1 MSYKPYLDKGN
12 YFMDTIYLIIP
23 GKISDSFAE
32 IVKIATENCQLTMIK
47 TIKDFPVNL
56 QNKKII
62 FAIELDECGF
72 NLPLFEMLLKL
83 KERGDD
89 SLLNSMAVMII
100 QSSSELFTKSTTQKI
115 VFLANQMGCRFP
127 GHPAVEATYNLD
139 NFLTWQKTYNL
150 PLVEIYQEKAKELV
164 EKLTEENLRLINRPK
179 ILVLHSSF
187 FKTSNTLMLWK
198 MVKENLSEED
208 IREFHVENGTVVD
221 CRGCSYKTCIHYSEE
236 KSCFYGG
243 IMVKE
248 ILPAIEEADCLI
260 WLCPNYNDA
269 ISAKLMAVINRMTVL
284 YKRVE
289 FGNKTL
295 FSIVVSGNS
304 GSDCVA
310 AQLIGALN
318 INKGFRLPP
327 YFSLTA
333 TANDPESIMD
343 VLGIGQK
350 AKKFAENIKREIK
363 K

>member
-1 MSYKPYLDKGN
+1 MEN
-12 YFMDTIYLIIP
+12 IFLIMP

-32 IVKIATENCQLTMIK
+32 VIKVATENYQLTIIK
-47 TIKDFPVNL
+47 TIQNFPADL
-56 QNKKII
+56 RNKKIV
-62 FAIELDECGF
+62 FAVELDECGF
-72 NLPLFEMLLKL
+72 NIPLFEMLLKL

-89 SLLNSMAVMII
+89 SLLGSSAVIII
-100 QSSSELFTKSTTQKI
+100 QSSNELFTKSTAQKI
-115 VFLANQMGCRFP
+115 IFIANQMGCRFP
-127 GHPAVEATYNLD
+127 GHPVVESTYNFS
-139 NFLTWQKTYNL
+139 NFLTWQKTFKL
-150 PLVEIYQEKAKELV
+150 PLIEIYKKQSKELV
-164 EKLTEENLRLINRPK
+164 KKLTEENLKLIKKPK
-179 ILVLHSSF
+179 ILVLHSSL

-198 MVKENLSEED
+198 MVKESLSGED
-208 IREFHVENGTVVD
+208 IRELHVENGTVVD

-248 ILPAIEEADCLI
+248 ILPAIEEADCII

-284 YKRVE
+284 YKRVK
-289 FGNKTL
+289 FGNKTI

-310 AQLIGALN
+310 KQLIGALN

-327 YFSLTA
+327 YFVLTA
-333 TANDPESIMD
+333 IANDPGSVKSIP
-343 VLGIGQK
+343 GIDK
-350 AKKFAENIKREIK
+350 RVKKFAENIRREIK

>member
-1 MSYKPYLDKGN
+1 ME
-12 YFMDTIYLIIP
+12 TIYLIMP

-32 IVKIATENCQLTMIK
+32 IVKVATENCQLTIIK
-47 TIKDFPVNL
+47 TVKDFPVDL

-72 NLPLFEMLLKL
+72 NIPLFEMLLKL
-83 KERGDD
+83 KKRGNDAL
-89 SLLNSMAVMII
+89 SGSRAVIII
-100 QSSSELFTKSTTQKI
+100 QSSSELFTKSTAQKI
-115 VFLANQMGCRFP
+115 IFLTNQMGCRFP
-127 GHPAVEATYNLD
+127 GHPVVEATHNLN

-150 PLVEIYQEKAKELV
+150 PLVEIYREQARELV
-164 EKLTEENLRLINRPK
+164 KKLKDENLKLINRPK
-179 ILVLHSSF
+179 ILTLHSSL

-198 MVKENLSEED
+198 MVKESLGGED
-208 IREFHVENGTVVD
+208 IRELHVENGTVVD
-221 CRGCSYKTCIHYSEE
+221 CRGCSYKTCIHYSEQ

-248 ILPAIEEADCLI
+248 ILPAIEEADCII

-284 YKRVE
+284 YKRVK
-289 FGNKTL
+289 FGDKTL
-295 FSIVVSGNS
+295 FSLVVSGNS

-310 AQLIGALN
+310 KQLIGALN

-327 YFSLTA
+327 YFTLIA
-333 TANDPESIMD
+333 TANDPGSIMK
-343 VLGIGQK
+343 VPGIDQK
-350 AKKFAENIKREIK
+350 ATEFAENIKKEIK

>member
-1 MSYKPYLDKGN
+1 MEN
-12 YFMDTIYLIIP
+12 IFLIMP

-32 IVKIATENCQLTMIK
+32 IVKIATENCPLTIIR
-47 TIKDFPVNL
+47 TVKDLPVDL
-56 QNKKII
+56 QNRKII

-83 KERGDD
+83 KKRGDD
-89 SLLNSMAVMII
+89 VLSGSRAVIII
-100 QSSSELFTKSTTQKI
+100 QSLSELFTKSTAQKMI
-115 VFLANQMGCRFP
+115 FLTNQMGCRFP
-127 GHPAVEATYNLD
+127 GHPVVEATHNLN

-150 PLVEIYQEKAKELV
+150 PLVEIYREQARELV
-164 EKLTEENLRLINRPK
+164 KKLKDENLKLINRPK
-179 ILVLHSSF
+179 ILVLHSSL

-198 MVKENLSEED
+198 MVKESLGGED
-208 IREFHVENGTVVD
+208 IRELHVENGTVVD
-221 CRGCSYKTCIHYSEE
+221 CRGCSYKTCIHYSEQ

-248 ILPAIEEADCLI
+248 ILPAIEEADCII

-284 YKRVE
+284 YKRVK
-289 FGNKTL
+289 FGDKTL
-295 FSIVVSGNS
+295 FSLVVSGNS

-310 AQLIGALN
+310 KQLIGALN

-327 YFSLTA
+327 YFALTA
-333 TANDPESIMD
+333 TANDPGSIMK
-343 VLGIGQK
+343 VPGIGQK
-350 AKKFAENIKREIK
+350 AKEFAENVKREIK

>member
-1 MSYKPYLDKGN
+1 MKN
-12 YFMDTIYLIIP
+12 IFLIMP

-32 IVKIATENCQLTMIK
+32 IVKIATENCPLTIIR
-47 TIKDFPVNL
+47 TVKDLPVDL
-56 QNKKII
+56 QNRKII

-83 KERGDD
+83 KKRGDD
-89 SLLNSMAVMII
+89 VLSGSRAVIII
-100 QSSSELFTKSTTQKI
+100 QSSSELFTKSTAQKMI
-115 VFLANQMGCRFP
+115 FLTNQMGCRFP
-127 GHPAVEATYNLD
+127 GHPVVEATHNLN

-150 PLVEIYQEKAKELV
+150 PLVEIYREQARELV
-164 EKLTEENLRLINRPK
+164 KKLKDENLKLINRPK
-179 ILVLHSSF
+179 ILVLHSSL

-198 MVKENLSEED
+198 MVKESLGGED
-208 IREFHVENGTVVD
+208 IRELHVENGTVVD

-248 ILPAIEEADCLI
+248 ILPAIEEADCII

-284 YKRVE
+284 YKRVK
-289 FGNKTL
+289 FGDKTL
-295 FSIVVSGNS
+295 FSLVVSGNS

-310 AQLIGALN
+310 KQLIGALN

-327 YFSLTA
+327 YFALTA
-333 TANDPESIMD
+333 TANDPGSIMK
-343 VLGIGQK
+343 VPGIGQK
-350 AKKFAENIKREIK
+350 AKEFAENVKREIK

>member
-1 MSYKPYLDKGN
+1 MEN
-12 YFMDTIYLIIP
+12 IFLIMP

-32 IVKIATENCQLTMIK
+32 IVKIATENCPLTIIR
-47 TIKDFPVNL
+47 TVKDLPVDL
-56 QNKKII
+56 QNRKII

-83 KERGDD
+83 KKRGDD
-89 SLLNSMAVMII
+89 VLSGSRAVIII
-100 QSSSELFTKSTTQKI
+100 QSSSELFTKSTAQKMI
-115 VFLANQMGCRFP
+115 FLTNQMGCRFP
-127 GHPAVEATYNLD
+127 GHPVVEATHNLN

-150 PLVEIYQEKAKELV
+150 PLVEIYREQARELV
-164 EKLTEENLRLINRPK
+164 KKLKDENLKLINRPK
-179 ILVLHSSF
+179 ILVLHSSL

-198 MVKENLSEED
+198 MVKESLGGED
-208 IREFHVENGTVVD
+208 IRELHVENGTVVD

-248 ILPAIEEADCLI
+248 ILPAIEEADCII

-284 YKRVE
+284 YKRVK
-289 FGNKTL
+289 FGDKTL
-295 FSIVVSGNS
+295 FSLVVSGNS

-310 AQLIGALN
+310 KQLIGALN

-327 YFSLTA
+327 YFALTA
-333 TANDPESIMD
+333 TANDPGSIMK
-343 VLGIGQK
+343 VPGIGQK
-350 AKKFAENIKREIK
+350 AKEFAENVKREIK

>member
-1 MSYKPYLDKGN
+1 MEN
-12 YFMDTIYLIIP
+12 IFLIMP

-32 IVKIATENCQLTMIK
+32 IVKIATENCPLTIIR
-47 TIKDFPVNL
+47 TVKDLPVDL
-56 QNKKII
+56 QNRKII

-83 KERGDD
+83 KKRGDNV
-89 SLLNSMAVMII
+89 LLGSRAVIII
-100 QSSSELFTKSTTQKI
+100 QSSSELFTKSTAQKMI
-115 VFLANQMGCRFP
+115 FLTNQMGCRFP
-127 GHPAVEATYNLD
+127 GHPVVEATHNLN

-150 PLVEIYQEKAKELV
+150 PLVEIYREQARELV
-164 EKLTEENLRLINRPK
+164 KKLKDENLKLINRPK
-179 ILVLHSSF
+179 ILVLHSSL

-198 MVKENLSEED
+198 MVKESLGGED
-208 IREFHVENGTVVD
+208 IRELHVENGTVVD

-248 ILPAIEEADCLI
+248 ILPAIEEADCII

-284 YKRVE
+284 YKRVK
-289 FGNKTL
+289 FGDKTL
-295 FSIVVSGNS
+295 FSLVVSGNS

-310 AQLIGALN
+310 KQLIGALN

-327 YFSLTA
+327 YFALTA
-333 TANDPESIMD
+333 TANDPGSIMK
-343 VLGIGQK
+343 VPGIGQK
-350 AKKFAENIKREIK
+350 AKEFAENVKREIK

>member
-1 MSYKPYLDKGN
+1 MEN
-12 YFMDTIYLIIP
+12 IFLIMP

-32 IVKIATENCQLTMIK
+32 IVKIATENCPLTIIR
-47 TIKDFPVNL
+47 TVKDLPVDL
-56 QNKKII
+56 QNRKII

-83 KERGDD
+83 KKRGDNV
-89 SLLNSMAVMII
+89 LLGSRAVIII
-100 QSSSELFTKSTTQKI
+100 QSSSELFTKSNAQKMI
-115 VFLANQMGCRFP
+115 FLTNQMGCRFP
-127 GHPAVEATYNLD
+127 GHPVVEATHNLN

-150 PLVEIYQEKAKELV
+150 PLVEIYREQARELV
-164 EKLTEENLRLINRPK
+164 KKLKDENLKLINRPK
-179 ILVLHSSF
+179 ILVLHSSL

-198 MVKENLSEED
+198 MVKESLGGED
-208 IREFHVENGTVVD
+208 IRELHVENGTVVD

-248 ILPAIEEADCLI
+248 ILPAIEEADCII

-284 YKRVE
+284 YKRVK
-289 FGNKTL
+289 FGDKTL
-295 FSIVVSGNS
+295 FSLVVSGNS

-310 AQLIGALN
+310 KQLIGALN

-327 YFSLTA
+327 YFALTA
-333 TANDPESIMD
+333 TANDPGSIMK
-343 VLGIGQK
+343 VPGIGQK
-350 AKKFAENIKREIK
+350 AKEFAENVKREIK

>member
-1 MSYKPYLDKGN
+1 ME
-12 YFMDTIYLIIP
+12 TIYLIMP

-32 IVKIATENCQLTMIK
+32 IVKVATENCQLTIIK
-47 TIKDFPVNL
+47 TVKNFPVDL

-72 NLPLFEMLLKL
+72 NIPLFEMLLKL
-83 KERGDD
+83 KKRGNDAL
-89 SLLNSMAVMII
+89 SGSRAVIII
-100 QSSSELFTKSTTQKI
+100 QSSSELFTKSNAQKMI
-115 VFLANQMGCRFP
+115 FLTNQMGCRFP
-127 GHPAVEATYNLD
+127 GHPVVEATHNLN

-150 PLVEIYQEKAKELV
+150 PLVEIYREQARELV
-164 EKLTEENLRLINRPK
+164 KKLKDENLKLINRPK
-179 ILVLHSSF
+179 ILTLHSSL

-198 MVKENLSEED
+198 MVKESLGGED
-208 IREFHVENGTVVD
+208 IRELHVENGTVVD
-221 CRGCSYKTCIHYSEE
+221 CRGCSYKTCIHYSEQ

-248 ILPAIEEADCLI
+248 ILPAIEEADCII

-284 YKRVE
+284 YKRVK
-289 FGNKTL
+289 FGDKTL
-295 FSIVVSGNS
+295 FSLVVSGNS

-310 AQLIGALN
+310 KQLIGALN

-327 YFSLTA
+327 YFTLIA
-333 TANDPESIMD
+333 TANDPGSIMK
-343 VLGIGQK
+343 VPGIDQK
-350 AKKFAENIKREIK
+350 AKEFAENIKREIK